1 MPTALVTGG
10 AALLPLWFI
19 VSGALQHPNYLAYFN
34 ELVGDKPEKII
45 VDSNLDWGQDTL
57 RLARRLKQRG
67 TQVNYFTLNLC
78 PERLVGSLLLY
89 YVAPGSLPQQQKR

>member
-1 MPTALVTGG
+1 MPTALVTGASRG
-10 AALLPLWFI
+10 VGWNF
-19 VSGALQHPNYLAYFN
+19 SGEIRNTA
-34 ELVGDKPEKII
+34 
-45 VDSNLDWGQDTL
+45 TL